1 MSYCTHYND
10 IDVLLVPLDE
20 NRFNSFKSELKLI
33 EAGMMG
39 KAAVVSDFGAYRIGT
54 TNFFEKG
61 GNINPEGNCIMID
74 KMKAHKDWAKA
85 IEKLVKNP
93 EYVEMLRTNLYNTVK
108 DKYDIHNVT
117 KERAEW
123 YKSIVKRGE

>member
-10 IDVLLVPLDE
+10 IDVLIVPLDD
-20 NRFNSFKSELKLI
+20 NKFNSFKSELKLI
-33 EAGMMG
+33 EAGMM
-39 KAAVVSDFGAYRIGT
+39 KKAVVASNFGPYQIGT

-61 GNINPEGNCIMID
+61 GVINPEGNVILID
-74 KMKAHKDWAKA
+74 KTKAHKDWAKA

-93 EYVEMLRTNLYNTVK
+93 EYIEQLRTNLHNSIK
-108 DKYDIHNVT
+108 DKYDLRNVT

-123 YKSIVKRGE
+123 YKEIVKRG